1 MKSRTVRQSP
11 VEWMLGWFG
20 FVLLVLLGWA
30 CDQQADPSHTVR
42 ARLRRALARLVVPS
56 VTATGWAIDH
66 LAPIAARR
74 TSATQSTQP
83 IRGHQ

>member
-1 MKSRTVRQSP
+1 MKRKTASRSP
-11 VEWMLGWFG
+11 VEWMLGWLG

-30 CDQQADPSHTVR
+30 CDQQVDPSHAVR

-74 TSATQSTQP
+74 TSTTQSTQP